1 MSWPLSAAQ
10 SGIWFAHQISVTDLE
25 YNVAQ
30 CVEIHGPVDVAVFR
44 LSINQLLAEME
55 TFRVSYTEEEGEVR
69 QTLLP
74 ERGSGLVFHDFS
86 GEPSPDN
93 AAESIIQADLARR
106 LDLLKGDC
114 QYAFL
119 LLKLAEDHHLW
130 YQRAHHVAVD
140 GYGGALF
147 TRRLADIY
155 NALIAG
161 TTPSDTPFGSLADL
175 LSEERAYRASDA
187 FEQDRAYWSSRL
199 ADHEPAAPACTP
211 PRARTVGPE
220 GSPLPATVRI
230 TAHLPTS
237 IGETLRSIAREART
251 HWSVVLTAATAVY
264 FQSLTGSS
272 DVLLSLPVAARTSP
286 VSRRTPGMLSNV
298 VPLRVPVPAHHTFRQ
313 TITETAREMKA
324 ALRHQRYR
332 HEDMV
337 RDTGAGFG
345 RGHFFGPMVNVMPF
359 DDGLSF
365 GGHRAT
371 MSNLANGPVDDL
383 AFAVYDRAGESGL
396 RIDLDGNTARHTAEE
411 VALHLE
417 RFQRVLL
424 LLLSDPQT
432 QAGHVDVL
440 SDDDRRRIL
449 HEWNDTATDHAADTL
464 PVLTAAFERQAAR
477 TPDATAVV
485 YDDTRLSYA
494 ELNSRANRLARL
506 LVEHGAGP
514 ERTVGLALH
523 RSVDLVVAMYAV
535 VKAGAAYL
543 PLDPD
548 YPADRLRGI
557 LADADPVSVMAC
569 DATAGLLPDG
579 TRHILL
585 DDPGVRAALLTGPDT
600 DLTDADRTAPLSPSH
615 PAYVIHTSGS
625 TGRPKGVV
633 VTHAAVDNR
642 LAWMQADHPQ
652 GPGDR
657 VLQKTPAGFDVS
669 VWEFFWPLRVGATL
683 VLARAG
689 GHRDPAYLAELI
701 RTERITTLHFVPSM
715 LAVFLAEPTAAR
727 CAETVRTVFCSGEAL
742 PLPLAAAFRTAF
754 GTTRL
759 VNLYGPT
766 EAAVDVTAWEC
777 RDSVETGSA
786 PIGRPVANTRVYIL
800 DRRLRP
806 VPVGVAGELYL
817 AGIQLARGYLDRPAL
832 TAERFVANP
841 HGNPGER
848 MYRTGD
854 LARWRADGTVEFLGR
869 VDSQVKIRGFR
880 VELGEVEATLTT
892 HDGVARA
899 FVMPHERHGDTHLIA
914 YVVPAPGTEID
925 GSELRRALRERLP
938 EFMMPS
944 VVSVLDALP
953 LTANGKVDR
962 RALPVPEFGAATLT
976 RAART
981 VREDV
986 LCGVFAQVL
995 GAERVGVE
1003 ENFFDLGGHSLSA
1016 TRVVSRVRAVLGVE
1030 LPLRAV
1036 FEAPSVALLAEWIDR
1051 AEGARAGVSAVERP
1065 AAVPL
1070 SFAQRRMWFLNR
1082 LEGTD
1087 ASTYNVA
1094 FALWLDGTLDQQA
1107 LAAALA
1113 DVIDRHESLRTV
1125 YPEDASGQP
1134 YQKILPTHAVAPALT
1149 TATAAD
1155 AGLRRVMTEFTTRGF
1170 DLATEVPLR
1179 ARLFSQDETSNV
1191 LVLVLHHIAG
1201 DGWSMAPLVR
1211 DVATAYE
1218 ARIAGNAP
1226 EWAPLPVQYAD
1237 YALWQRELLGEESD
1251 QESVLSRQV
1260 GFWTRALAG
1269 VPEQLELPTDRARPA
1284 VATFRGDTVAV
1295 EIGPEL
1301 HAGLVGLARE
1311 SGASVFM
1318 VLQAAFAVLLSRL
1331 GAGEDIAIGSPI
1343 AGRMDEALDDL
1354 VGFFVNTLVL
1364 RTDVSGDPTF
1374 RELIGRVRETDLAA
1388 YAHQDVP
1395 FEHLVE
1401 VLNPARSMSRHP
1413 LFQVMLVLQNN
1424 EQADL
1429 RLPGLELGVEQ
1440 LGTQTSKFDLLLSV
1454 GERFGVDGRMLGLEG
1469 HLEFAVDLFDRA
1481 SAERLAERFVRVLGG
1496 VVSSPDARVSSARLL
1511 SVGER
1516 AELVRGFNDT
1526 AVEVPWVS
1534 LPELFARGVG
1544 RCPDAL
1550 AVVFGDVRLTYAEL
1564 DAVSDRLAHV
1574 LRGKGAGPESTVALM
1589 LPRSEWLP
1597 IALLAVVKTGAA
1609 YLPVDPE
1616 YPADRIA
1623 YMFADAEP
1631 VCVMA
1636 VSATVGQVPEGA
1648 SAERI
1653 VVDAAG
1659 FGEVLAGVPAG
1670 PVGVGG
1676 LRPEHPVYVIYTSGS
1691 TGRPKGVVFPAGA
1704 LVNLLVWHAGVM
1716 PAGGGVR
1723 TGQFAALSFDAAAQ
1737 ELFSALWQGK
1747 TLVVPGDEVRRHP
1760 VELVRW
1766 FEAHGV
1772 GELFAPMPMVEAVA
1786 EAAAELGVVVPAL
1799 CDVAQAGEA
1808 LAVHERVREFFA
1820 SVPGRRLHNYY
1831 GPTETH
1837 VITALTLEG
1846 DPGSWPVFPSIG
1858 RPVANSQVYV
1868 LDDRLQPV
1876 PVGVTGELYLA
1887 GVQLARGYL
1896 NRPGLTAERFV
1907 ASPFGAAGERMYR
1920 TGDVARWN
1928 ADGTVEFLGRADFQ
1942 VKIRGFRVE
1951 LGEVETALAAHP
1963 QVAQVAVIAREDQ
1976 PGDKR
1981 LVGYVVPASR
1991 AEEPDP
1997 IALRRYVGEVLPEF
2011 MVPAAV
2017 VVLDS
2022 LPVTAN
2028 GKLDRRALPAP
2039 EYTAA
2044 ATSRAP
2050 RTPREELLCA
2060 VFAEVLGLDRVGI
2073 DDSFFDLGGH
2083 SLLATR
2089 VISRIRT
2096 TLGVE
2101 LPLRA
2106 VFETPT
2112 VAQLAE
2118 SIEGAGSAR
2127 TALRAVQE
2135 RPAQIPLSFAQRRLW
2150 FLNRFEGA
2158 EAATYNLPIALRLT
2172 GALDH
2177 TALEAALRDVIER
2190 HESLRTIYPE
2200 SADGTPYQKVVG
2212 VDEAWAG
2219 LDIVNAADGEVR
2231 ALAADLARRG
2241 FDLIVESPLRARLL
2255 RVDATSHVLVV
2266 VLHHIAG
2273 DGWSMAPLAR
2283 DIATAYAART
2293 EGRLPDWAPL
2303 AVQYADYT
2311 LWQQTALGDD
2321 SDAGSV
2327 LNRQVV
2333 YWTQT
2338 LAGLPEQL
2346 ELPWD
2351 RPRPAVASYQ
2361 GGTVPFDMD
2370 ADTHAGLLNLARES
2384 GASLFMVLQ
2393 AALATLLSRMGSG
2406 TDIAMGSPIAGRTD
2420 EALDDLVGFFVN
2432 TLVLRTDLS
2441 GDPTFREL
2449 IARVRETD
2457 LAAYAHQDV
2466 PFEHLVEVLNPARSL
2481 SRHPLIQVSLILQN
2495 NPQAELTLPGLTLA
2509 DESTHTET
2517 AKFDL
2522 SLGMRERVSAD
2533 GSPAGLSGVF
2543 EFAADLFDHSTVES
2557 FVVYLRR
2564 LLASVVADPDQV
2576 IGGVE
2581 ILSVGERRD
2590 LLSGWQGVESDV
2602 VVAPL
2607 PVLFERQ
2614 VVCDPD
2620 AAAVVCGGE
2629 SVSYGELNARANR
2642 LARLLVGRGVGGESV
2657 VALVLP
2663 RSVDLLVAMLAVLK
2677 AGGAYMPV
2685 DPEYPAERIAYM
2697 FRDAAPVLALVDD
2710 STMSVIPSDSPRVK
2724 IGEAVGLSSG
2734 NLSVGERL
2742 SVDGAAYVIYTSGSS
2757 GRPKGVVVSHRG
2769 VPNLAAD
2776 HIARLGVSAGSRLLQ
2791 FASPSFD
2798 AAVADIWPAWL
2809 AGAALVVGSGE
2820 ELVPGPRL
2828 VELVV
2833 GSGVTHVTL
2842 PPAVL
2847 PVLEAEGGLP
2857 ASVTVVVAGEACA
2870 PDVAARW
2877 AVGRRLVN
2885 VYGPTEATVAS
2896 TASAPLV
2903 GGVVGVPPIGRPLWN
2918 TQAYVL
2924 DANLR
2929 LVPPGVTGEL
2939 YLAGVQLAR
2948 GYLNR
2953 PGLTGERF
2961 VASPYGAPGERMYRT
2976 GDLARWRPDG
2986 NLEYVGRA
2994 DDQVKLRGFRIELG
3008 EVEAAVAAHP
3018 QVAQAAV
3025 LVREDRPGDRR
3036 LVAYVVPASGETVV
3050 PADIRRFVSAQLP
3063 EFMVPATV
3071 MTLDAFPLT
3080 VNRKLDRHALPT
3092 PDYLGSAAEARA
3104 PRDSR
3109 EETLCAIFG
3118 EILGLETV
3126 GIDDSFFDLGGHSL
3140 LATRVVSRIRTA
3152 LGIEVPLRTLF
3163 EAPTVAQLAEHI
3175 NTAATARASLVA
3187 GERPTRVPLSFA
3199 QRRLWFLNRLE
3210 GATASTYN
3218 MPIVLRLT
3226 GALDRAGLQA
3236 AFQDVVLRH
3245 ESLRTLFPEDSVGE
3259 PFQCILA
3266 SDEPQVTGLEVEDIA
3281 AAELAERLATL
3292 VRDGFDL
3299 PTEIPL
3305 RARLLAMDT
3314 TSHVLVV
3321 VLHHI
3326 VGDGWSMAPL
3336 ARDIATAYEARAEGR
3351 VPDWAPLPVQY
3362 ADFSLWQRDLLGSED
3377 DADSLASR
3385 QLAYWRAAL
3394 DGVPDELELPTDRPR
3409 PAVASHRGDAVPFT
3423 VDAPTHDRLTALAR
3437 ESGASVFMV
3446 LQAAFA
3452 ALLSRLGAGE
3462 DIPIGSPI
3470 AGRTDEALDDLV
3482 GFFVNTLVLRTDLS
3496 GDPTFRELIGRVRET
3511 DLAAYAHQDVPFEH
3525 LVEMLNPA
3533 RSMSRHPLFQVML
3546 ALQNNDAAQ
3555 LSLPGLTV
3563 SAGADEAA
3571 GVPAARFDLTVN
3583 VSERHTV
3590 DGEAAGLSGLFEYA
3604 TDLFDRATVE
3614 RMAERYGILL
3624 AHALSDPDARL
3635 AELDLLS
3642 EPERHQLLVTWQGPD
3657 RPTDETPA
3665 IDAAPATLPAM
3676 FAAIAARTPDAV
3688 AVECGDVRWTFAELD
3703 SRSRALAEYLV
3714 TLGVTAETP
3723 VAVLMERS
3731 ADLIAAL
3738 LAVLRAGGTYV
3749 PLHTGYPVA
3758 RMRAVLEEAGSPVL
3772 LTDAAFAGHAVTAEQ
3787 QDKGVAVLVV
3797 GDTATAATSAVPEVA
3812 VLPDALAYVMYTSGS
3827 TGVPK
3832 GVAVS
3837 HRNIVDLVVDSG
3849 WGVGRGDS
3857 VLMHAPHAFDIS
3869 VYEIWVPLLNGARV
3883 VVAPE
3888 GTLESADLNRLV
3900 RSHGVS
3906 HLHITAGLFR
3916 VMAEDLTTAFARTR
3930 EILTGGD
3937 VISAD
3942 AMRHVLDQCP
3952 DTTVR
3957 TLYGPTE
3964 ATLCVT
3970 STVWRSAAEVTS
3982 PVPLGRPLERTRA
3995 YVLDHSLRPVPAG
4008 VTGELYLAGAG
4019 LARGYLRR
4027 PGLTGER
4034 FVADP
4039 YGAPG
4044 ERMYRT
4050 GDLAR
4055 RRSTDG
4061 VLEFLGRTDEQIK
4074 IRGFRV
4080 ELGEVESALS
4090 AHPQVSRVAVIARED
4105 RPGDKRLVAYVVPPN
4120 GAGELDPVALRR
4132 YAGECLPEF
4141 MVPAAVVV
4149 LDGLPLTPNG
4159 KLDRRALPA
4168 PVFETT
4174 AAFRAPRNAGEEV
4187 LCAVFGEVLGLD
4199 KVGIDDSFFDL
4210 GGHSLLATRVV
4221 SRVRTVLGVELPLRA
4236 LFEAPAVAELAVHV
4250 QQANDARSSLVAGVR
4265 PAAVPLSFAQRR
4277 MWFLNRFEGASAALY
4292 NMPVVLRLDGVLD
4305 RGALV
4310 AALEDVVGRHESL
4323 RTVFPEGA
4331 DGVPFQEI
4339 RPAKTG
4345 LVEVETTSATEESL
4359 AGLLTEFTDRGFDLT
4374 RELPMRAAL
4383 FQLDKESHVLV
4394 VVLHH
4399 IAGDGWSMAPLAR
4412 DITTAYEAR
4421 VAGRAPEWAPLP
4433 VQYADYALWQRE
4445 LLGEESDPESVLSR
4459 QVAYWRDALAG
4470 LPEQLELPTD
4480 RPRPAAATF
4489 RGDTVPV
4496 EIAPELHSR
4505 IAALAGES
4513 GASVFM
4519 VLQAAFA
4526 VLLSRLGAGEDIPIG
4541 SPIAGRTDEALDD
4554 LVGFFVNTLVL
4565 RTDVSGDPTF
4575 RELIG
4580 RVRETDLAAYAH
4592 QDVPFEHL
4600 VEMLNP
4606 ARSMSRHPLFQV
4618 MLALQ
4623 NNDQADLRLS
4633 SLEMTA
4639 QANESTTAKFDL
4651 FLTLSEHRPD
4661 GGVET
4666 ALSGVLEFAAD
4677 LFDRVSAVRLVER
4690 FVRLLVDVVSS
4701 PDARVSSARLL
4712 SEAERVEVVSDFN
4725 ATAVEVPWVSLP
4737 ELFARGVG
4745 RCPDALAVVFGDV
4758 RLTYA
4763 ELDAV
4768 SDRLAHV
4775 LRGKGAGPESTV
4787 ALMLPR
4793 SEWLPVALLAVVK
4806 TGAAYLPV
4814 DPEYPAD
4821 RIAYMFADANP
4832 VCVITAVDT
4841 VGAVPA
4847 EVSAEKIVVDEPG
4860 FGRTVAEAP
4869 VGPVEVRG
4877 LQPEHPVYLI
4887 YTSGST
4893 GRPKGVVFPAGAMTS
4908 LLAWHERSRPGGVG
4922 VVTANFTSISFDVA
4936 AQELFTT
4943 LWSGRTL
4950 AVPRDEVRRHPAD
4963 FALWLD
4969 QHRVNELFA
4978 PNLMI
4983 EAVAEATAELKLQ
4996 LPELRD
5002 VVQAGESLAVHAR
5015 VREFFA
5021 GVPGGRRLHNH
5032 YGPTE
5037 THVVTA
5043 FALRDIPED
5052 WPVSPS
5058 IGAPVDNTQVYVL
5071 DGALQPVPVG
5081 VTGELYLAGAQ
5092 LARGYLHRPGLTAER
5107 FVASPYGITGERMYR
5122 TGDVGRWNA
5131 DGTLEL
5137 LGRADFQVKIRGFRV
5152 ELGEVEATLVNHPQV
5167 AQAAVIASE
5176 DRSGDKRLVAY
5187 VVRRS
5192 GAGEPDPVALRRY
5205 VGASLP
5211 EFMVPAA
5218 VMVLDHL
5225 PLTVN
5230 RKLDRRALP
5239 APEYA
5244 SETASRAPR
5253 TPYEEV
5259 LCAVFREVLGLE
5271 RVGVDD
5277 GFFDLGGH
5285 SLLATRVVSRVR
5297 TLLGVELPLRALFE
5311 APTVAQLARCL
5322 GTAGAARAALAPMER
5337 PERPGL
5343 AFAQLRMWFLN
5354 RFEGTGASTYNLP
5367 VALRLSGALDRS
5379 ALEAALRD
5387 VVHRHE
5393 SLRTVF
5399 PEGADGAPYQKILEV
5414 EDAWI
5419 ELLWTEVDSARELA
5433 ERLTEEASRG
5443 FDLTCEIPLRASL
5456 LADED
5461 GTCVLLVV
5469 LHHIAGDGWS
5479 MAPLA
5484 RDITTAYEARAAGA
5498 APEWAPLA
5506 VQYADY
5512 ALWQRELLGEESDPA
5527 SVLSRQVAYWRDA
5540 LAGLPEQLELP
5551 TDRPRPAVATF
5562 RGDTVPVEIVPDVH
5576 AQLVAL
5582 ARESGASVFM
5592 VLQAAFAILLSRSG
5606 AGEDIPIGSPIA
5618 GRTDEA
5624 LDDLVGFFVNTLVLR
5639 TDLSGD
5645 PTFRELIGRVRETD
5659 LAAYAHQDVPF
5670 EHLVEVLNPARSMSR
5685 HPLFQVMLALQNND
5699 EAHLRLPGVT
5709 SAGES
5714 ARSAVAKFELS
5725 LALRERHASDG
5736 APGGITGGLEFAT
5749 DLFDAATVRRLGDR
5763 WTRLLAALVA
5773 DPDQPIGDADL
5784 LTADE
5789 WRELVGEPVPAV
5801 EGPVATP
5808 AELFEAQVARTPDA
5822 VAAVGD
5828 DVRLT
5833 YAELDARAERL
5844 ARLLVRRGVGPESVV
5859 ALLLPRSVELLV
5871 AMVAVAKSGGA
5882 YLPVDPD
5889 YPADRVS
5896 LLLSDAKP
5904 ALVLTDG
5911 AAASAA
5917 GLDSEVTVVRLADTE
5932 REPATE
5938 DEGERRAVPSGD
5950 HPAYVIYT
5958 SGSTG
5963 RPKGVMTTQ
5972 RGVGGHLAWMARQ
5985 YPLDGG
5991 DKVLART
5998 SPSFDASVWELWL
6011 PLVCGATVQVVPA
6024 VVAAEPER
6032 LAAYMSENGTTVAQL
6047 VPSLVPG
6054 VCDAAEAVGGPWA
6067 LRRLFLGGEAA
6078 RVGLVER
6085 VARVWGVPCVNL
6097 YGPSETT
6104 VQVTHHETGAV
6115 TGGSGDTVVP
6125 LGVPVPGMRAY
6136 VLDGRLRPVPEGVA
6150 GELYVAGPQVA
6161 RGYPGRPGLTA
6172 ERFVADPYGPAGG
6185 RMYRTGDV
6193 VRRRDGELEFVRR
6206 ADDQVKLRG
6215 LRIELGEV
6223 ETALAARP
6231 EVEGAAVA
6239 VRDNGRGEAV
6249 LVAYVVAARGAAVDP
6264 GELRRSLL
6272 TALPDFMVPTVFV
6285 ALDALP
6291 LGPHGKLDRG
6301 ALPAPDPGAGATS
6314 GRAARNPQEAALCGL
6329 FAEVLGVASVGIDDS
6344 FFALGGHSLSA
6355 VRLAGRVRSVFGVEL
6370 PVRALFEAPSVAEL
6384 VHRFGT
6390 AGGGHDGLQV
6400 LLPLRAAA
6408 RGAGPGPAPL
6418 FCVHPAGGLSWPY
6431 AGMLPH
6437 LEPDQPV
6444 YGLQARGITGAAE
6457 LPGSIEEMAADYVA
6471 HIRTVQPTGPYRILG
6486 WSLGAVIAHAMATA
6500 LQAQGET
6507 VSLLALLDGYP
6518 AAAPVGA
6525 LTVAGQEAAGR
6536 RVLRGLL
6543 EGMGL
6548 VDASAEPGYEP
6559 SLSEV
6564 VALLRGQGGVL
6575 AGFDETTLTGLLAA
6589 CVNGTQLAGRFTPSV
6604 FQGDVVFFTAAAD
6617 RAADSAGVDFSAW
6630 EPYVSGSLVN
6640 YDVDCAHTDMTA
6652 AGPIGEI
6659 SRVIA
6664 QELRKRG

>member
-161 TTPSDTPFGSLADL
+161 TTPSDTPFGSLTDL

-220 GSPLPATVRI
+220 GSPSPATVRI

-464 PVLTAAFERQAAR
+464 PLLTAAFERQAAR

-777 RDSVETGSA
+777 RDSLETGSA

-892 HDGVARA
+892 RDGVARA

-938 EFMMPS
+938 EFMVPS

-1269 VPEQLELPTDRARPA
+1269 VPEQLELPTDRPRPA

-1331 GAGEDIAIGSPI
+1331 GAGEDIPIGSPI
-1343 AGRMDEALDDL
+1343 AGRTDEALDDL

-1401 VLNPARSMSRHP
+1401 MLNPARSMSRHP
-1413 LFQVMLVLQNN
+1413 LFQVMLALQNN

-1440 LGTQTSKFDLLLSV
+1440 LGTHTSKFDLLLSV

-1469 HLEFAVDLFDRA
+1469 HLEFAVDLFDRV
-1481 SAERLAERFVRVLGG
+1481 SAERLVERFVRLLAD
-1496 VVSSPDARVSSARLL
+1496 VVSSPDARVSSAQLL

-1786 EAAAELGVVVPAL
+1786 EAAGELGVVVPAL

-1981 LVGYVVPASR
+1981 LVGYVVA
-1991 AEEPDP
+1991 AVEVGKVDLVG
-1997 IALRRYVGEVLPEF
+1997 LRRFVAERLPEF

-2017 VVLDS
+2017 VVLDA

-2050 RTPREELLCA
+2050 RTPREEVLCA

-2200 SADGTPYQKVVG
+2200 SADGTPYQEVLSDARAKVTLEVT
-2212 VDEAWAG
+2212 
-2219 LDIVNAADGEVR
+2219 AASPDD
-2231 ALAADLARRG
+2231 LADLVAATTGRG
-2241 FDLIVESPLRARLL
+2241 FDLSSEPPLRIRLFAL
-2255 RVDATSHVLVV
+2255 DEKDHVLVL
-2266 VLHHIAG
+2266 VLHHIAS
-2273 DGWSMAPLAR
+2273 DGWSTAPLAR
-2283 DIATAYAART
+2283 DVSAAYEARA
-2293 EGRLPDWAPL
+2293 EGRAPAWEPLP
-2303 AVQYADYT
+2303 VQYADYT
-2311 LWQQTALGDD
+2311 LWQQARLGEEADPDSLLNVQLRHWVSALAD
-2321 SDAGSV
+2321 
-2327 LNRQVV
+2327 
-2333 YWTQT
+2333 
-2338 LAGLPEQL
+2338 LPEQL
-2346 ELPWD
+2346 
-2351 RPRPAVASYQ
+2351 
-2361 GGTVPFDMD
+2361 
-2370 ADTHAGLLNLARES
+2370 
-2384 GASLFMVLQ
+2384 
-2393 AALATLLSRMGSG
+2393 
-2406 TDIAMGSPIAGRTD
+2406 
-2420 EALDDLVGFFVN
+2420 
-2432 TLVLRTDLS
+2432 
-2441 GDPTFREL
+2441 
-2449 IARVRETD
+2449 
-2457 LAAYAHQDV
+2457 
-2466 PFEHLVEVLNPARSL
+2466 
-2481 SRHPLIQVSLILQN
+2481 
-2495 NPQAELTLPGLTLA
+2495 
-2509 DESTHTET
+2509 
-2517 AKFDL
+2517 
-2522 SLGMRERVSAD
+2522 
-2533 GSPAGLSGVF
+2533 
-2543 EFAADLFDHSTVES
+2543 
-2557 FVVYLRR
+2557 
-2564 LLASVVADPDQV
+2564 
-2576 IGGVE
+2576 
-2581 ILSVGERRD
+2581 
-2590 LLSGWQGVESDV
+2590 
-2602 VVAPL
+2602 
-2607 PVLFERQ
+2607 
-2614 VVCDPD
+2614 
-2620 AAAVVCGGE
+2620 
-2629 SVSYGELNARANR
+2629 
-2642 LARLLVGRGVGGESV
+2642 
-2657 VALVLP
+2657 
-2663 RSVDLLVAMLAVLK
+2663 
-2677 AGGAYMPV
+2677 
-2685 DPEYPAERIAYM
+2685 
-2697 FRDAAPVLALVDD
+2697 
-2710 STMSVIPSDSPRVK
+2710 
-2724 IGEAVGLSSG
+2724 
-2734 NLSVGERL
+2734 
-2742 SVDGAAYVIYTSGSS
+2742 
-2757 GRPKGVVVSHRG
+2757 
-2769 VPNLAAD
+2769 
-2776 HIARLGVSAGSRLLQ
+2776 
-2791 FASPSFD
+2791 
-2798 AAVADIWPAWL
+2798 
-2809 AGAALVVGSGE
+2809 
-2820 ELVPGPRL
+2820 
-2828 VELVV
+2828 
-2833 GSGVTHVTL
+2833 
-2842 PPAVL
+2842 
-2847 PVLEAEGGLP
+2847 
-2857 ASVTVVVAGEACA
+2857 
-2870 PDVAARW
+2870 
-2877 AVGRRLVN
+2877 
-2885 VYGPTEATVAS
+2885 
-2896 TASAPLV
+2896 
-2903 GGVVGVPPIGRPLWN
+2903 
-2918 TQAYVL
+2918 
-2924 DANLR
+2924 
-2929 LVPPGVTGEL
+2929 
-2939 YLAGVQLAR
+2939 
-2948 GYLNR
+2948 
-2953 PGLTGERF
+2953 
-2961 VASPYGAPGERMYRT
+2961 
-2976 GDLARWRPDG
+2976 
-2986 NLEYVGRA
+2986 
-2994 DDQVKLRGFRIELG
+2994 
-3008 EVEAAVAAHP
+3008 
-3018 QVAQAAV
+3018 
-3025 LVREDRPGDRR
+3025 
-3036 LVAYVVPASGETVV
+3036 
-3050 PADIRRFVSAQLP
+3050 
-3063 EFMVPATV
+3063 
-3071 MTLDAFPLT
+3071 
-3080 VNRKLDRHALPT
+3080 
-3092 PDYLGSAAEARA
+3092 
-3104 PRDSR
+3104 
-3109 EETLCAIFG
+3109 AI
-3118 EILGLETV
+3118 
-3126 GIDDSFFDLGGHSL
+3126 
-3140 LATRVVSRIRTA
+3140 
-3152 LGIEVPLRTLF
+3152 
-3163 EAPTVAQLAEHI
+3163 
-3175 NTAATARASLVA
+3175 
-3187 GERPTRVPLSFA
+3187 
-3199 QRRLWFLNRLE
+3199 
-3210 GATASTYN
+3210 
-3218 MPIVLRLT
+3218 
-3226 GALDRAGLQA
+3226 
-3236 AFQDVVLRH
+3236 
-3245 ESLRTLFPEDSVGE
+3245 
-3259 PFQCILA
+3259 
-3266 SDEPQVTGLEVEDIA
+3266 
-3281 AAELAERLATL
+3281 
-3292 VRDGFDL
+3292 
-3299 PTEIPL
+3299 
-3305 RARLLAMDT
+3305 
-3314 TSHVLVV
+3314 
-3321 VLHHI
+3321 
-3326 VGDGWSMAPL
+3326 
-3336 ARDIATAYEARAEGR
+3336 
-3351 VPDWAPLPVQY
+3351 
-3362 ADFSLWQRDLLGSED
+3362 
-3377 DADSLASR
+3377 
-3385 QLAYWRAAL
+3385 
-3394 DGVPDELELPTDRPR
+3394 PTDRPR
-3409 PAVASHRGDAVPFT
+3409 PVVASYRGDAVPFEIDGELHT
-3423 VDAPTHDRLTALAR
+3423 ALAALAR
-3437 ESGASVFMV
+3437 ESGASMFMV
-3446 LQAAFA
+3446 LQAALST
-3452 ALLSRLGAGE
+3452 LLFRLGAGT

-3482 GFFVNTLVLRTDLS
+3482 GFFVNTLVLRTDMSGDPTFRELIARVRETDLAAYAHQDIPFEHLVEALNPARSMSRHPLFQTMLVLQNNDRADLVLPGLTVSTGGDLGEVAPAARFDLCMYLTENHEEGAGLKGELEFAVELFDRASVETIVTRFTDVLRTAVHRPDQAVSDFDVLSETERNRILEEWNDTWADVPQSSLPDLFERQVRSTPDAVAVVYDGVEVTYAELNARANRLARLLMEWGAGPERLVALALPRSIEQVVAVYAVVKAGAAYLPVDPEYPVDRIAYMIEDAQPVCVLTTGDTLPLLPAGTRTVVVDKPGFADTLAGLPDSDVRDDERCARLTLSNPAYVIYTSGSTGRPKGVMITHEAIVNRLAWMQAKHPQGVGDRILQKTPTGFDVSVWEFFWALQVGATLVVARPGGHRDPAYLVEVIRAQRVTTLQFVPSMLAVFLAEPTSATCSTLHTVILGGEALSLELADKFRTTLTEARLYNLYGPTEASIDVTRWPYRYEPGASSVPIGAPVWNTRAYVLDAKLRPVPAGVAGELYVSGVQLARGYVNRQALTAERFVADPYGPPGARMYRTGDLVRWRVDGNIEFLGRTDFQVKIRGFRVELGEVESAVAAHPLVEQAVVTVHSQGEADARLVAYVVPVAGASVAEGVDPAEVRKYVGERLPEFMVPTAVVVLDALPVTVNGKLDRNALPVPDFSSVVSGGKPRDARERTLCDLFAEVLGLDRVGVEDSFFDLGGHSLLVTRLINRIRTDMGVELPLRALFEAPNVALLAERIGGAEASRPALSPAPRPAETPLSYAQQRLWFLNRLEGEAGAAYNMPIALRLTGALDQQALAAALGDVVMRHESLRTVFPESADGTPYQRVVEATGAVPLLVERVCEEELAAAVAARAARVFDLTREQPLRVDLLAVDDDVHMLVLVLHHIAGDGWSMAPLARDVATAYAARAVGSAPAWEPLPVQYADYAMWQRELLGDESDPDSLMSRQVNFWRQTLAGLPDQLELPTDRPRPAVASYRGDSVPVEIDADLHAGLAELAREAGASLFMVVRSALAVLLSRLGAGTDVPIGSPIAGRTDEALDELVGFFVNTLVLRTDVS

-3525 LVEMLNPA
+3525 LVEVLNPA

-3546 ALQNNDAAQ
+3546 AFQNTTPPTPRLADLDIAVEQAPSGAVKFD
-3555 LSLPGLTV
+3555 LSLSL
-3563 SAGADEAA
+3563 DEAFAPAPYA
-3571 GVPAARFDLTVN
+3571 GVSTGERLPAGISGTW
-3583 VSERHTV
+3583 SY
-3590 DGEAAGLSGLFEYA
+3590 AA
-3604 TDLFDRATVE
+3604 DLFDRETVE
-3614 RMAERYGILL
+3614 EMASRLVRLLRALVADPNRSVAQAEILAPSERRRLL
-3624 AHALSDPDARL
+3624 EEWSAP
-3635 AELDLLS
+3635 S
-3642 EPERHQLLVTWQGPD
+3642 EA
-3657 RPTDETPA
+3657 PTM
-3665 IDAAPATLPAM
+3665 APAPTFPAM
-3676 FAAIAARTPDAV
+3676 FEAQAARTPEAPAVDGDGEVLTYAALNARANRLARRLVRLGAGPERVVAV
-3688 AVECGDVRWTFAELD
+3688 AVPRSVDGIVALVAVMKSGAAYLPLDVDHPARRIGYMVDDA
-3703 SRSRALAEYLV
+3703 AAICAV
-3714 TLGVTAETP
+3714 TLTDSDVTLPPGLPIVTVGVGSPDEDDDARDLGDEERLTP
-3723 VAVLMERS
+3723 
-3731 ADLIAAL
+3731 L
-3738 LAVLRAGGTYV
+3738 LASHR
-3749 PLHTGYPVA
+3749 
-3758 RMRAVLEEAGSPVL
+3758 
-3772 LTDAAFAGHAVTAEQ
+3772 
-3787 QDKGVAVLVV
+3787 
-3797 GDTATAATSAVPEVA
+3797 
-3812 VLPDALAYVMYTSGS
+3812 AYVMYTSGS
-3827 TGVPK
+3827 TGRPK
-3832 GVAVS
+3832 GVMVE
-3837 HRNIVDLVVDSG
+3837 HRSLVAYLSWAAANHPSARGTTALHSPITFDMAITSMYTPLVAGGCVRIVDTFRPGTPEQKAPAQASRYTPPRLMKVTPSHLLLLNDLPDDQSPSAELVVG
-3849 WGVGRGDS
+3849 GEALAG
-3857 VLMHAPHAFDIS
+3857 
-3869 VYEIWVPLLNGARV
+3869 
-3883 VVAPE
+3883 
-3888 GTLESADLNRLV
+3888 ADLAHWR
-3900 RSHGVS
+3900 R
-3906 HLHITAGLFR
+3906 
-3916 VMAEDLTTAFARTR
+3916 
-3930 EILTGGD
+3930 
-3937 VISAD
+3937 
-3942 AMRHVLDQCP
+3942 RHP
-3952 DTTVR
+3952 EATVFNA
-3957 TLYGPTE
+3957 YGPTE
-3964 ATLCVT
+3964 T
-3970 STVWRSAAEVTS
+3970 TVNCTEYRIDCGTRLPDG
-3982 PVPLGRPLERTRA
+3982 PVPIGCPQGTSRV
-3995 YVLDHSLRPVPAG
+3995 YVLDARLQPVPPG
-4008 VTGELYLAGAG
+4008 VTGELYVAGG
-4019 LARGYLRR
+4019 QLARGYLNR
-4027 PGLTGER
+4027 PGLTADR

-4039 YGAPG
+4039 FGGPG

-4055 RRSTDG
+4055 WRKDG
-4061 VLEFLGRTDEQIK
+4061 NLVYAGRADHQVK
-4074 IRGFRV
+4074 LRGFRI
-4080 ELGEVESALS
+4080 ELGEIETALV
-4090 AHPQVSRVAVIARED
+4090 AHPQVAQAAVIARED
-4105 RPGDKRLVAYVVPPN
+4105 RPGDKRLVAYVVAVPGN
-4120 GAGELDPVALRR
+4120 AVDASDLRASLGKR
-4132 YAGECLPEF
+4132 LPEY
-4141 MVPAAVVV
+4141 MVPAALVV
-4149 LDGLPLTPNG
+4149 LDTLPLTVNG
-4159 KLDRRALPA
+4159 KLDRRVLPA
-4168 PVFETT
+4168 PDYDPAT
-4174 AAFRAPRNAGEEV
+4174 AFQAPRTAREQA
-4187 LCAVFGEVLGLD
+4187 LCEVFGETLGLD
-4199 KVGIDDSFFDL
+4199 RVGIDDGFFDL

-4221 SRVRTVLGVELPLRA
+4221 SRIRTALGVELPLRT
-4236 LFEAPAVAELAVHV
+4236 LFEAPTVAQLADHIERADIARTALTAVE
-4250 QQANDARSSLVAGVR
+4250 R

-4277 MWFLNRFEGASAALY
+4277 MWFLNRLEGADAATY
-4292 NMPVVLRLDGVLD
+4292 NMPVALRLNGELN
-4305 RGALV
+4305 R
-4310 AALEDVVGRHESL
+4310 AALIAALGDVVDRHESL
-4323 RTVFPEGA
+4323 RTVFPEGT

-4339 RPAKTG
+4339 RAKGTH
-4345 LVEVETTSATEESL
+4345 LIEMEVESATEESL
-4359 AGLLTEFTDRGFDLT
+4359 TGVVAEFTGRGFDLT
-4374 RELPMRAAL
+4374 RDLPLRLRLFAL
-4383 FQLDKESHVLV
+4383 APDSHVLV

-4399 IAGDGWSMAPLAR
+4399 VAGDGWSMAPLAR
-4412 DITTAYEAR
+4412 DVAVAYEAR
-4421 VAGRAPEWAPLP
+4421 IAGAAPEWVPLP

-4445 LLGEESDPESVLSR
+4445 LLGEESDPESALSR
-4459 QVAYWRDALAG
+4459 QVAYWREALVG

-4480 RPRPAAATF
+4480 RPRPAAASF
-4489 RGDTVPV
+4489 RGDRVAFEV
-4496 EIAPELHSR
+4496 DAELH
-4505 IAALAGES
+4505 ADLVALAGES
-4513 GASVFM
+4513 GVSVFM

-4600 VEMLNP
+4600 VEVLNP

-4618 MLALQ
+4618 MLAFQ
-4623 NNDQADLRLS
+4623 NNATAELQLPGVT
-4633 SLEMTA
+4633 MTA
-4639 QANESTTAKFDL
+4639 DGAEASTAKFDL
-4651 FLTLSEHRPD
+4651 LLRVAEKESAP
-4661 GGVET
+4661 GGMEC
-4666 ALSGVLEFAAD
+4666 LLEFATD
-4677 LFDRVSAVRLVER
+4677 LFDRVSAERLAER
-4690 FVRLLVDVVSS
+4690 FVRVLGGVVSS

-4712 SEAERVEVVSDFN
+4712 SVGERAELVRGFN
-4725 ATAVEVPWVSLP
+4725 DTAVEVPWVSLP

-4787 ALMLPR
+4787 AL
-4793 SEWLPVALLAVVK
+4793 
-4806 TGAAYLPV
+4806 
-4814 DPEYPAD
+4814 
-4821 RIAYMFADANP
+4821 
-4832 VCVITAVDT
+4832 
-4841 VGAVPA
+4841 
-4847 EVSAEKIVVDEPG
+4847 
-4860 FGRTVAEAP
+4860 
-4869 VGPVEVRG
+4869 
-4877 LQPEHPVYLI
+4877 
-4887 YTSGST
+4887 
-4893 GRPKGVVFPAGAMTS
+4893 
-4908 LLAWHERSRPGGVG
+4908 
-4922 VVTANFTSISFDVA
+4922 
-4936 AQELFTT
+4936 
-4943 LWSGRTL
+4943 
-4950 AVPRDEVRRHPAD
+4950 
-4963 FALWLD
+4963 
-4969 QHRVNELFA
+4969 
-4978 PNLMI
+4978 
-4983 EAVAEATAELKLQ
+4983 
-4996 LPELRD
+4996 
-5002 VVQAGESLAVHAR
+5002 
-5015 VREFFA
+5015 
-5021 GVPGGRRLHNH
+5021 
-5032 YGPTE
+5032 
-5037 THVVTA
+5037 
-5043 FALRDIPED
+5043 
-5052 WPVSPS
+5052 
-5058 IGAPVDNTQVYVL
+5058 
-5071 DGALQPVPVG
+5071 
-5081 VTGELYLAGAQ
+5081 
-5092 LARGYLHRPGLTAER
+5092 
-5107 FVASPYGITGERMYR
+5107 
-5122 TGDVGRWNA
+5122 
-5131 DGTLEL
+5131 
-5137 LGRADFQVKIRGFRV
+5137 
-5152 ELGEVEATLVNHPQV
+5152 
-5167 AQAAVIASE
+5167 
-5176 DRSGDKRLVAY
+5176 
-5187 VVRRS
+5187 
-5192 GAGEPDPVALRRY
+5192 
-5205 VGASLP
+5205 
-5211 EFMVPAA
+5211 
-5218 VMVLDHL
+5218 
-5225 PLTVN
+5225 
-5230 RKLDRRALP
+5230 
-5239 APEYA
+5239 
-5244 SETASRAPR
+5244 
-5253 TPYEEV
+5253 
-5259 LCAVFREVLGLE
+5259 
-5271 RVGVDD
+5271 
-5277 GFFDLGGH
+5277 
-5285 SLLATRVVSRVR
+5285 
-5297 TLLGVELPLRALFE
+5297 
-5311 APTVAQLARCL
+5311 
-5322 GTAGAARAALAPMER
+5322 
-5337 PERPGL
+5337 
-5343 AFAQLRMWFLN
+5343 
-5354 RFEGTGASTYNLP
+5354 
-5367 VALRLSGALDRS
+5367 
-5379 ALEAALRD
+5379 
-5387 VVHRHE
+5387 
-5393 SLRTVF
+5393 
-5399 PEGADGAPYQKILEV
+5399 
-5414 EDAWI
+5414 
-5419 ELLWTEVDSARELA
+5419 
-5433 ERLTEEASRG
+5433 
-5443 FDLTCEIPLRASL
+5443 
-5456 LADED
+5456 
-5461 GTCVLLVV
+5461 
-5469 LHHIAGDGWS
+5469 
-5479 MAPLA
+5479 
-5484 RDITTAYEARAAGA
+5484 
-5498 APEWAPLA
+5498 
-5506 VQYADY
+5506 
-5512 ALWQRELLGEESDPA
+5512 
-5527 SVLSRQVAYWRDA
+5527 
-5540 LAGLPEQLELP
+5540 
-5551 TDRPRPAVATF
+5551 
-5562 RGDTVPVEIVPDVH
+5562 
-5576 AQLVAL
+5576 
-5582 ARESGASVFM
+5582 
-5592 VLQAAFAILLSRSG
+5592 
-5606 AGEDIPIGSPIA
+5606 
-5618 GRTDEA
+5618 
-5624 LDDLVGFFVNTLVLR
+5624 
-5639 TDLSGD
+5639 
-5645 PTFRELIGRVRETD
+5645 
-5659 LAAYAHQDVPF
+5659 
-5670 EHLVEVLNPARSMSR
+5670 
-5685 HPLFQVMLALQNND
+5685 
-5699 EAHLRLPGVT
+5699 
-5709 SAGES
+5709 
-5714 ARSAVAKFELS
+5714 
-5725 LALRERHASDG
+5725 
-5736 APGGITGGLEFAT
+5736 
-5749 DLFDAATVRRLGDR
+5749 
-5763 WTRLLAALVA
+5763 
-5773 DPDQPIGDADL
+5773 
-5784 LTADE
+5784 
-5789 WRELVGEPVPAV
+5789 
-5801 EGPVATP
+5801 
-5808 AELFEAQVARTPDA
+5808 
-5822 VAAVGD
+5822 
-5828 DVRLT
+5828 
-5833 YAELDARAERL
+5833 
-5844 ARLLVRRGVGPESVV
+5844 
-5859 ALLLPRSVELLV
+5859 
-5871 AMVAVAKSGGA
+5871 
-5882 YLPVDPD
+5882 
-5889 YPADRVS
+5889 
-5896 LLLSDAKP
+5896 
-5904 ALVLTDG
+5904 
-5911 AAASAA
+5911 
-5917 GLDSEVTVVRLADTE
+5917 
-5932 REPATE
+5932 
-5938 DEGERRAVPSGD
+5938 
-5950 HPAYVIYT
+5950 
-5958 SGSTG
+5958 
-5963 RPKGVMTTQ
+5963 
-5972 RGVGGHLAWMARQ
+5972 
-5985 YPLDGG
+5985 
-5991 DKVLART
+5991 
-5998 SPSFDASVWELWL
+5998 
-6011 PLVCGATVQVVPA
+6011 
-6024 VVAAEPER
+6024 
-6032 LAAYMSENGTTVAQL
+6032 
-6047 VPSLVPG
+6047 
-6054 VCDAAEAVGGPWA
+6054 
-6067 LRRLFLGGEAA
+6067 
-6078 RVGLVER
+6078 
-6085 VARVWGVPCVNL
+6085 
-6097 YGPSETT
+6097 
-6104 VQVTHHETGAV
+6104 
-6115 TGGSGDTVVP
+6115 
-6125 LGVPVPGMRAY
+6125 
-6136 VLDGRLRPVPEGVA
+6136 
-6150 GELYVAGPQVA
+6150 
-6161 RGYPGRPGLTA
+6161 
-6172 ERFVADPYGPAGG
+6172 
-6185 RMYRTGDV
+6185 
-6193 VRRRDGELEFVRR
+6193 
-6206 ADDQVKLRG
+6206 
-6215 LRIELGEV
+6215 
-6223 ETALAARP
+6223 
-6231 EVEGAAVA
+6231 
-6239 VRDNGRGEAV
+6239 
-6249 LVAYVVAARGAAVDP
+6249 
-6264 GELRRSLL
+6264 
-6272 TALPDFMVPTVFV
+6272 
-6285 ALDALP
+6285 
-6291 LGPHGKLDRG
+6291 
-6301 ALPAPDPGAGATS
+6301 
-6314 GRAARNPQEAALCGL
+6314 
-6329 FAEVLGVASVGIDDS
+6329 
-6344 FFALGGHSLSA
+6344 
-6355 VRLAGRVRSVFGVEL
+6355 
-6370 PVRALFEAPSVAEL
+6370 
-6384 VHRFGT
+6384 
-6390 AGGGHDGLQV
+6390 
-6400 LLPLRAAA
+6400 
-6408 RGAGPGPAPL
+6408 
-6418 FCVHPAGGLSWPY
+6418 
-6431 AGMLPH
+6431 
-6437 LEPDQPV
+6437 
-6444 YGLQARGITGAAE
+6444 
-6457 LPGSIEEMAADYVA
+6457 
-6471 HIRTVQPTGPYRILG
+6471 
-6486 WSLGAVIAHAMATA
+6486 
-6500 LQAQGET
+6500 
-6507 VSLLALLDGYP
+6507 
-6518 AAAPVGA
+6518 
-6525 LTVAGQEAAGR
+6525 
-6536 RVLRGLL
+6536 
-6543 EGMGL
+6543 
-6548 VDASAEPGYEP
+6548 
-6559 SLSEV
+6559 
-6564 VALLRGQGGVL
+6564 
-6575 AGFDETTLTGLLAA
+6575 
-6589 CVNGTQLAGRFTPSV
+6589 
-6604 FQGDVVFFTAAAD
+6604 
-6617 RAADSAGVDFSAW
+6617 
-6630 EPYVSGSLVN
+6630 
-6640 YDVDCAHTDMTA
+6640 
-6652 AGPIGEI
+6652 
-6659 SRVIA
+6659 
-6664 QELRKRG
+6664 